1 MKGGDDGKVSVVP
14 RRARFP
20 TENRPPDRSSA
31 CEREFSFSR
40 AHLAGDGIVQRGQTL
55 GEDGQIALDL
65 GLLVLLIGDLLVDFL
80 ALLAEVLDACVRGR
94 RDAGKETSER
104 EFVILSRDRHDEAGR
119 KATSRNPRPAS
130 FAVVTIRK
138 VWRRESRGLTT
149 RTRRPRAR
157 RLASFKRTSF
167 ALFRS
172 PLENK

>member
-14 RRARFP
+14 RRARFSD
-20 TENRPPDRSSA
+20 RKSSPPIDRARA
-31 CEREFSFSR
+31 CKGSFSR

-104 EFVILSRDRHDEAGR
+104 EFVILSRDQHDEAGR

-130 FAVVTIRK
+130 FAVVTIGK
-138 VWRRESRGLTT
+138 VWRRE
-149 RTRRPRAR
+149 
-157 RLASFKRTSF
+157 
-167 ALFRS
+167 
-172 PLENK
+172 

>member
-14 RRARFP
+14 RRARFS
-20 TENRPPDRSSA
+20 NRKSSSRLIER

-94 RDAGKETSER
+94 RDAGEKRVSE
-104 EFVILSRDRHDEAGR
+104 S
-119 KATSRNPRPAS
+119 S
-130 FAVVTIRK
+130 
-138 VWRRESRGLTT
+138 
-149 RTRRPRAR
+149 
-157 RLASFKRTSF
+157 
-167 ALFRS
+167 
-172 PLENK
+172 